1 LLSLTSYA
9 TLLPAS
15 SVSALSLK
23 AAGGFFVLAGV
34 TMPPRPTLE
43 PDDLVTP
50 AQAATLLGVPMP
62 TVRSWIHRSEAI
74 IGRKIEPLGTLGRW
88 PAYDFNDIAAVDAAL
103 RRKREAR
110 EAA

>member
-1 LLSLTSYA
+1 MLVAS
-9 TLLPAS
+9 S

-23 AAGGFFVLAGV
+23 AAGGFFVPAGV

-50 AQAATLLGVPMP
+50 ARAAALLGVDPNL
-62 TVRSWIHRSEAI
+62 VRVWIHRH
-74 IGRKIEPLGTLGRW
+74 GIEPLGVIGRW
-88 PAYDFNDIAAVDAAL
+88 PAYDYNEIAAVDAAM

-110 EAA
+110 QAA

>member
-1 LLSLTSYA
+1 MLMA
-9 TLLPAS
+9 TS

-34 TMPPRPTLE
+34 TLPPRPTLE
-43 PDDLVTP
+43 AGDLVTP
-50 AQAATLLGVPMP
+50 AQAARILGVDPNL
-62 TVRSWIHRSEAI
+62 VRVWIHRH
-74 IGRKIEPLGTLGRW
+74 GIESLGTLGRW
-88 PAYDFNDIAAVDAAL
+88 QVYDYNEIAAVDAAQ